1 MKFFRAIARI
11 VPHLCIVFSL
21 LTLVFFCI
29 DRVNIAMAFMT
40 SELSKWVFAV
50 LAVLACASAVML
62 IFQQWKEGAR
72 RTRRDAKRRL
82 KAEVAEAE
90 AAEHA
95 ATEAEE

>member
-1 MKFFRAIARI
+1 MKFLRAIGRI

-21 LTLVFFCI
+21 MTLVFFCI

-62 IFQQWKEGAR
+62 IFQQWKEDAR
-72 RTRRDAKRRL
+72 RARRDAKRRL
-82 KAEVAEAE
+82 KAEV
-90 AAEHA
+90 
-95 ATEAEE
+95 TEAEERAAAEMEE